1 MRPGYVQ
8 FHGPQIFTDSLIVKR
23 SGLARVTSVA
33 RSNYDL
39 VNSACFFFKVLWVT
53 HFHSIL
59 SDPKERAFTSKA
71 PNTEKSVHG
80 NQIDVSDSFIIA
92 SVAIG

>member
-39 VNSACFFFKVLWVT
+39 VNSACFFLKSCGL
-53 HFHSIL
+53 II
-59 SDPKERAFTSKA
+59 FTPFSL
-71 PNTEKSVHG
+71 
-80 NQIDVSDSFIIA
+80 I
-92 SVAIG
+92 